1 MVSIFSETSSTS
13 GEAFM
18 SMQTGKD
25 IKKHLLFQDLKGTLD
40 FSFDED
46 LIHRANLQDTRSL
59 LHGHILDYAMV
70 SIIS

>member
-1 MVSIFSETSSTS
+1 
-13 GEAFM
+13 M

>member
-1 MVSIFSETSSTS
+1 
-13 GEAFM
+13 M

-25 IKKHLLFQDLKGTLD
+25 IKKHLLFQDLQGTLD